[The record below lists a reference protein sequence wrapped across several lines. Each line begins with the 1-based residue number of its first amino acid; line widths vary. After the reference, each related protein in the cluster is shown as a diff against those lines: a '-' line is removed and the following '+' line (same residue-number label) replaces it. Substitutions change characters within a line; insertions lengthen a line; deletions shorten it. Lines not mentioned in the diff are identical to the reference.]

1 MKLGVTKDRGSVTRT
16 KEKEWYNDCTKD
28 LVRYSGAQLAI
39 TGKDLVWS
47 SGQKRGQ
54 FETNQI
60 KTLEEHARLAWE
72 KAMGLYWVKLMNYM
86 MAKG

>member
-54 FETNQI
+54 FETNQLRHWKSTPGSHGKKQWGYI
-60 KTLEEHARLAWE
+60 
-72 KAMGLYWVKLMNYM
+72 G
-86 MAKG
+86 